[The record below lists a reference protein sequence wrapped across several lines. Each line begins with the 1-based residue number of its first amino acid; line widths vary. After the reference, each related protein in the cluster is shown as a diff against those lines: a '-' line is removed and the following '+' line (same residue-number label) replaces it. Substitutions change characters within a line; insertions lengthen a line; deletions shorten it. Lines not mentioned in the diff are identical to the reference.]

1 MSSSP
6 SWSVGLSVHDE
17 GSINR
22 KNDGNDSLHT
32 DSNLPL
38 KVLKE
43 EALTREVGSLFQH
56 LTALQANFEMV
67 SSNHLLC
74 YNYGPPF

>member
-6 SWSVGLSVHDE
+6 SGSVVLSVPDY

-22 KNDGNDSLHT
+22 KIDGNDSLHT

-56 LTALQANFEMV
+56 VTALQANFEMV
-67 SSNHLLC
+67 SSNHMLC
-74 YNYGPPF
+74 YNYDLPF